1 MNILRMGSRDPE
13 VILLQRLINEALVRV
28 RPSVF
33 LDEDGRFGRLTDAAL
48 RQFQAQARG
57 PTGPLAVD
65 GVAGP
70 DTWRALGLVIEVVR
84 RIAPIGQTT
93 AMSCWAVSAGVAS
106 GRMSSEAPITA
117 QLANDGGL
125 APDLP
130 NLDLFARENGM
141 RLMNHVPMD
150 ITTLLPEIR
159 RGNIMLGGVWT
170 GTNFKHMV
178 AVTGY
183 YAGPSAYST
192 MIRINDPDP
201 MGAGSIVVTDYPTM
215 SLRGG
220 QFDPY
225 ALIAQ

>member
-13 VILLQRLINEALVRV
+13 VILLQRLINQALVSV

-33 LDEDGRFGRLTDAAL
+33 LDEDGRFGPQTDRAL

-57 PTGPLAVD
+57 LTGPLGVD

-70 DTWRALGLVIEVVR
+70 DTWRALGLVTEVAR
-84 RIAPIGQTT
+84 RVLPIGQSTD
-93 AMSCWAVSAGVAS
+93 MSCWAVSAGVAT
-106 GRMSSEAPITA
+106 GRMQSVQPITA
-117 QLANDGGL
+117 QLGPTGGL
-125 APDLP
+125 DADLP

-150 ITTLLPEIR
+150 IATLLPEIR
-159 RGNIMLGGVWT
+159 RGNIMLGGIWT
-170 GTNFKHMV
+170 GSSAKHMV
-178 AVTGY
+178 TITGFY
-183 YAGPSAYST
+183 QGPSAYTT

-201 MGAGSIVVTDYPTM
+201 MGAGSISVTDYPTIT
-215 SLRGG
+215 LRGG

-225 ALIAQ
+225 ALIVR